1 MNQIEY
7 YYRSNQLENW
17 AELDC
22 ENIDIDSLEDQLSS
36 KLEEQMAE
44 LSDLEIEHEKI
55 GNPESIGEMVER
67 VVWEQ
72 VSNQIG
78 VNIGE
83 DFIQKNHGKN
93 LDLRDDAHIQ
103 TTENFKN
110 GKIAT
115 HNDKIDYQE
124 RYDDW
129 QSNFQHDEN
138 GNVVTHQTRAGKVEA
153 TLVNGAREPFD
164 KGRPQGSAERG
175 TDIDHTI
182 SAGEIIRDPA
192 ANAHLTK
199 EEQIAFA
206 NSEANLNEMDAA
218 QNRSQGDL
226 PTNDWLD
233 APNKNG
239 QKPNEIF
246 DISEK
251 QEKQYRE
258 KDAEARAEL
267 DKQINEGEQRSRE
280 TGRQSQKE
288 EALRIGGSAIKSVI
302 MGMLASLLK
311 DIVSKLIEWLRS
323 SNKKLRTFIDS
334 VKEAIH
340 SFINNLK
347 THLRNAGNTLV
358 STIATAIFG
367 PVIGM
372 IKKVWLFLKE
382 GFRTIKKAI
391 KFLRDPKNKSM
402 SFSVKM
408 LEVGKIVIGGL
419 TVVGTIVLSEIIE
432 KGLMAIPVFATPIP
446 VLGSL
451 ASIVGLFLGALVSG
465 LVGAFA
471 LNIIDKFVAK
481 RLKRENEEKQFDK
494 RNEILQTQ
502 GKLIV
507 VSAVKVAETKRQV
520 ATNIA
525 QRHSDAVAQ
534 YNDMHISA
542 NQAMEDAEMLHNETV
557 GLHNESDDLHN
568 SISNANEEVN
578 NLLKK
583 L

>member
-1 MNQIEY
+1 MNQLEY
-7 YYRSNQLENW
+7 WYRSNDLKSW

-22 ENIDIDSLEDQLSS
+22 DSIDIDSLEDELSS
-36 KLEEQMAE
+36 KLAEQMAD
-44 LSDLEIEHEKI
+44 LKDLEIEREKI
-55 GNPESIGEMVER
+55 GSPESIGEVVEK

-78 VNIGE
+78 VDLGKE
-83 DFIQKNHGKN
+83 FIKENDGKT

-103 TTENFKN
+103 TTENFQN

-115 HNDKIDYQE
+115 HNDKIDYQQ

-138 GNVVTHQTRAGKVEA
+138 GNVVMHQTRTGQDES
-153 TLVNGAREPFD
+153 TLINGARGVFD

-218 QNRSQGDL
+218 QNRSKGDL
-226 PTNDWLD
+226 SMNDWLD
-233 APNKNG
+233 TPNKNG

-246 DISEK
+246 DISEE

-258 KDAEARAEL
+258 KDAEARAEYE
-267 DKQINEGEQRSRE
+267 KQKDEGEQWSVE

-288 EALRIGGSAIKSVI
+288 EALRIGSSAFKSAI

-311 DIVSKLIEWLRS
+311 EIVGKLVEWLRS
-323 SNKKLRTFIDS
+323 SNRKLRTFIDS
-334 VKEAIH
+334 VKDAIH
-340 SFINNLK
+340 SFISNLK
-347 THLRNAGNTLV
+347 KHLRDAGNTLAT
-358 STIATAIFG
+358 TIATAIFG

-391 KFLRDPKNKSM
+391 KFLKDPKNKSM
-402 SFSVKM
+402 SLSVKM
-408 LEVGKIVIGGL
+408 LEVGKIIIGGL
-419 TVVGTIVLSEIIE
+419 TVVGTIVLSEVIE
-432 KGLMAIPVFATPIP
+432 KGLMAVPVFAVPIP

-451 ASIVGLFLGALVSG
+451 ASVIGLFLGALVSG

-481 RLKRENEEKQFDK
+481 RLIRENEEKQFDK

-507 VSAVKVAETKRQV
+507 VSAVNVAETMRQV

-542 NQAMEDAEMLHNETV
+542 TKAMEETELLHNETV
-557 GLHNESDDLHN
+557 DLHYESDDLHK

-578 NLLKK
+578 NLLKN